1 MPKRTADSVHGFLP
15 DLALAPSRL
24 YAHWLFL
31 LFVLG
36 LAVALYSHH
45 PLPLKAGLLAGL
57 ALLLLVAAWQDRRR
71 GLRELSLGEGGRI
84 AWSGADGRV
93 HGGSYA
99 GYALLGS
106 LVIFVYVHRAGW
118 RRLLGP
124 IRLTVLRDATDPDA
138 FRRLRARVRLTH

>member
-15 DLALAPSRL
+15 ELALAPSRL
-24 YAHWLFL
+24 YHGWLL
-31 LFVLG
+31 VLFTLG
-36 LAVALYSHH
+36 VAVALFSHH
-45 PLPLKAGLLAGL
+45 PLPVKGGLLAGL
-57 ALLLLVAAWQDRRR
+57 ALLLLAAVWHERRR
-71 GLRELSLGEGGRI
+71 GLRELSLGEGGRV
-84 AWSGADGRV
+84 AWSGADGRL
-93 HGGSYA
+93 HTGSCA

-124 IRLTVLRDATDPDA
+124 MRLTVLRDATDPDA

>member
-1 MPKRTADSVHGFLP
+1 M
-15 DLALAPSRL
+15 
-24 YAHWLFL
+24 
-31 LFVLG
+31 
-36 LAVALYSHH
+36 
-45 PLPLKAGLLAGL
+45 
-57 ALLLLVAAWQDRRR
+57 
-71 GLRELSLGEGGRI
+71 

-124 IRLTVLRDATDPDA
+124 IRLTVLCDATDPDA
-138 FRRLRARVRLTH
+138 FRRLRARVRSTGA